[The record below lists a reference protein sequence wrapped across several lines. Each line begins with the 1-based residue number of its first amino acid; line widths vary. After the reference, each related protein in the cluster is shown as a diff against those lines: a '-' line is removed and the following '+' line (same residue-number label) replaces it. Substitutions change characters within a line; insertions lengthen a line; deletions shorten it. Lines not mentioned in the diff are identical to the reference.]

1 MPSEVAA
8 VMDIGLT
15 MTSMEA
21 EATATSMRI
30 EEGVRDYTQAIGDL
44 QARGGEMQA
53 EASRRI
59 GTTRQEG
66 VLTLKEQGAQ
76 GAYEGRMAMTQAEMV
91 ASSEEAKLGASGVR
105 ATGSPLAAAQ
115 QNVDL
120 ASAAADRTIERGNAG
135 MAVGGLRL
143 GNSMADIQAQSTLLT
158 ADYTRQ
164 GTELARKRKELLD
177 NRDMMV
183 TLARWGGAG
192 ALGTSFYNLSK
203 AFGG

>member
-1 MPSEVAA
+1 MPSEAAA
-8 VMDIGLT
+8 VFDVGAAIVA
-15 MTSMEA
+15 MEA
-21 EATATSMRI
+21 QAKATSMRI
-30 EEGVRDYTQAIGDL
+30 EEGVRNYTQAINEL

-183 TLARWGGAG
+183 TLARAGGAA